1 MTAPR
6 RIDHLQEWA
15 SVIIV
20 FALALYLVI
29 GIVAWTWMLLNDIEV
44 PGAFATVL
52 AAVIGAF
59 AGVLTPLRMPSRGH
73 SDADK
78 APSAGESIPQPPTQP
93 PPSPGGREP
102 DIGR

>member
-15 SVIIV
+15 AVIIV

-73 SDADK
+73 RDGDE
-78 APSAGESIPQPPTQP
+78 APPERGAVPQPPAQP
-93 PPSPGGREP
+93 PPAASSG
-102 DIGR
+102 